1 MVITFSKNKTT
12 NSQTIVI
19 SRNTTINTFSISHE
33 SDIRTECI
41 AVISIYGQC
50 KDALEQKKK
59 ILNRMTERIT
69 KGKERGFLRRKNRI
83 TFLQSKTG
91 S

>member
-50 KDALEQKKK
+50 KDALEQNEDIKQNDGENNKRKRKRVFTEKKQNYFST
-59 ILNRMTERIT
+59 IEDR
-69 KGKERGFLRRKNRI
+69 
-83 TFLQSKTG
+83 
-91 S
+91 